1 LALVNS
7 AYNLTR
13 AEKPVEQRADG
24 HHKRRRSAKAGE
36 GKKRNRPPPKAHRR
50 PSNRRTRSVKRPKGG

>member
-1 LALVNS
+1 MALVNS

-24 HHKRRRSAKAGE
+24 DHRRRRPTEARE
-36 GKKRNRPPPKAHRR
+36 GKKRNSPPRKAQRR
-50 PSNRRTRSVKRPKGG
+50 PSNRRTKSVKRPKGG